1 MSCCKES
8 IFSFVNQA
16 TTSVGYTGAKPTIQV
31 LYLQPDGS
39 FVQSG
44 IFTQIQITATD
55 IIIDHGGLATGT
67 VKLLQ

>member
-8 IFSFVNQA
+8 VFSFVNQT
-16 TTSVGYTGAKPTIQV
+16 TTSVGYTGEIPTIQV

-44 IFTQIQITATD
+44 IFTQIKITPTD
-55 IIIDHGGLATGT
+55 IIIDHGDIATGT
-67 VKLLQ
+67 VTLLQ